1 MPEDDRYII
10 EILDVALNAIDKM
23 AASSDESYSPSS
35 LARQFNINRSRMF
48 RIFKTLERRDFVA
61 YDPKT
66 ETYRLGLK
74 FLEIA
79 QNIRGR
85 LNLRSEAEDVLKELA
100 AGTGDCSYL
109 IIPSGN
115 SAIVV
120 DRYSGENMLQ
130 LSAPI
135 GSRLPLHT
143 GAAPKVLLAY
153 MQENQRKR
161 IIDEM
166 ELTAFTSNTI
176 RDKDTL
182 RKVLAQIREQ
192 GYAVD
197 EQDFEVG
204 AYAFGAPV
212 FDHEGNVVAGVSIT
226 TPTPRYSL
234 KRRKELICMVCSSAQ
249 KLSEKL
255 GYQSNRFN
263 GN

>member
-1 MPEDDRYII
+1 MPEDDRYTI
-10 EILDVALNAIDKM
+10 EILDVALNAIDTM
-23 AASSDESYSPSS
+23 ATSSDESHSPSS
-35 LARQFNINRSRMF
+35 LAKKFNINRSRMF
-48 RIFKTLERRDFVA
+48 RIFKTLERRDYVT

-66 ETYRLGLK
+66 ETYHLGLK

-79 QNIRGR
+79 QNIRSR

-120 DRYSGENMLQ
+120 DRYSGDNMLQ

-135 GSRLPLHT
+135 GSRLPLYA
-143 GAAPKVLLAY
+143 GAAPKLLLAY
-153 MQENQRKR
+153 MQENQREH

-176 RDKDTL
+176 SDKDTL
-182 RKVLAQIREQ
+182 RKILAQIREQ

-212 FDHEGNVVAGVSIT
+212 FDHEGNVIAGLSIT
-226 TPTPRYSL
+226 TPTPRCSPR
-234 KRRKELICMVCSSAQ
+234 RRKELICMVRASAQ
-249 KLSEKL
+249 KLSEKM
-255 GYQSNRFN
+255 GYQANRFN
-263 GN
+263 RI

>member
-1 MPEDDRYII
+1 MPEDDRYVI
-10 EILDVALNAIDKM
+10 EILDVALTAIDTM
-23 AASSDESYSPSS
+23 ATSSDETHSPSS
-35 LARQFNINRSRMF
+35 LAKQFKINRSRMF
-48 RIFKTLERRDFVA
+48 RIFKTLERRDFVT

-79 QNIRGR
+79 QNIRSR

-109 IIPSGN
+109 IILSGN

-120 DRYSGENMLQ
+120 DRYSGDNMLQ

-135 GSRLPLHT
+135 GSRLPLYT
-143 GAAPKVLLAY
+143 GAAPKVILAFLP
-153 MQENQRKR
+153 EDQREHL
-161 IIDEM
+161 IGEM
-166 ELTAFTSNTI
+166 KLSSYTPNTI
-176 RDKDTL
+176 KDKDTL
-182 RKVLAQIREQ
+182 RKTLAEIRQQ

-212 FDHEGNVVAGVSIT
+212 FDHEGNIVAGISIT
-226 TPTPRYSL
+226 TPTARCSL
-234 KRRKELICMVCSSAQ
+234 KRRKELIRVVRASAR
-249 KLSEKL
+249 KLSAKL
-255 GYQSNRFN
+255 GYQSNRFY